1 MPPRKDGA
9 VAAGQNEC
17 PGPLASVL
25 AKPLLCRDAAASK
38 VVYARVKGFPHWPAQ
53 VLSKQAAKQHLG
65 NVTHKS
71 KSDVP
76 VIFFG
81 TSEIAWVGAKDVA
94 SWEEGMRNTY
104 HTKGRKNKKFIV
116 ALEQVRDFL
125 SVTGERVSPHGW
137 WCAPPAR
144 NAAPVPDEPPSSDD
158 DEDEDQEEALLE
170 QELQRNLSSRYAAAA
185 AAAAATAAA
194 AAAAEAKAH
203 MAHQQQAAAAAAA
216 AGMLRHAGTAA
227 YGGGRHGAYAEE
239 DAYENAAGAAAG
251 RGSGRRGQL
260 WGRGSS
266 AGRSRPGSEHDEQQR
281 QPQQQQQVHQ
291 SRRKRHTTSNGA
303 GYCYASAAG
312 EAWSDGEQ
320 QQQQQQQQFRSG
332 DTGAEANGRY
342 GSSSSLLQRRK
353 RQLLQQEH
361 GAGGDGSESDM
372 TDTEMAAMAIAQL
385 AQGGGWDQPH
395 ALQQQQLEVK
405 HHVQL
410 LPEQQQQ
417 QLMSLAGSAAAA
429 AAALARS
436 APEPQQ
442 ELAALP
448 AAADMQQQQQQPAD
462 DKPVS
467 VKLQS
472 GAEGVGLGVHVKQ
485 QLDGAAAADGLPHA
499 GGHQQQQQQQHSRHP
514 HVQRHAGL
522 PPLPG
527 SHTEQQQQQQQHDH
541 PPGKYEHSGQG
552 LPCSSSWQYAVSI
565 LPCSAIAVAP
575 AAAAADSSNG
585 SATAQQQQQR
595 HVVPAVSVCSDSAYY
610 RHLFAG
616 FAISDHHDAE
626 HELEQH
632 HQELPAAAAGGEQ
645 HRPAH
650 AAAAA
655 AVAPL
660 PSLAEATAAAAAAAV
675 GVQSGLDTADR
686 LAAAAAAAAASALPL
701 GPRRAR
707 SGAPPH
713 TLAALAAIRATFA
726 GPLVLPPAPPQAL
739 QQIALAAAVGNSS
752 GGASGGNSGSS
763 AGSGRG
769 TSVHWPRKRNNGGA
783 SVAATAAAAAAAA
796 AAHVLTP
803 PNPRLDHLVAALLLE
818 NEPQLPMV
826 SHGEADLGFQL
837 PREMLLNRPPK
848 FEYLKRNLF
857 VSRERPKRMPKDD
870 VSVCNCRV
878 EKVVLPDG
886 SEALT
891 GCGDNCLNRLSFIHC
906 DPRTCPCGQA
916 CSNKP
921 FHLLKAPQLDVFL
934 TENRGHGVRMTQPLR
949 RGNFVVEYAGEVID
963 TAELQRRMEASRE
976 SGEQHFYIMEMGP
989 GLFIDARRKGN
1000 HARLLNSCCD
1010 PNCETQ
1016 KWRDAATGEVRIGI
1030 FSTRDIREDEELT
1043 YDYMFE
1049 HYGLA
1054 GMAQGF
1060 KCQCGAKNCRGT
1072 MDVNPER
1079 KRDWGRRLEVFWEG
1093 DGVFYRGTVT
1103 GYSTSSGKHTIM
1115 YDDGDTERV
1124 KLDQVPHRWLDG
1136 DASPRSSAQAASGSP
1151 GPGAERRGPRISP
1164 LPVVQPLPAD
1174 SGSWSQ
1180 TEQDAAEEGLG
1191 LNMAAQDL
1199 QGLSPCSVP
1208 GSAAAA
1214 AAAGR
1219 PGSGRVA
1226 RPLGLSPL
1234 GPRSA
1239 AAAAAAA
1246 SFGGLAA
1253 GSELD
1258 PAAAAAAGVP
1268 AAAGRATGLKR
1279 AAAAVAAAEEE
1290 LEEDEEEE
1298 EEMYEDEEAADAL
1311 VVLGMAA
1318 EAELGDAAQQQ
1329 QQQQQHEPGTFQ
1341 RPQVKRRRL
1350 GVPGYSSIEQEAQAA
1365 AAAAFNGG
1373 RGLGAWPHSS
1383 STSSQSA
1390 CGHLGLSAGNGAM
1403 DGASPL
1409 SPAGHL
1415 QGPQHLAQLPAG
1427 AAKHSMLAPGSS
1439 RPRSGAQVAA
1449 GRLSGSGLGREH
1461 NHQHALPHDDSM
1473 DVDGSGSGADEY
1485 LPLEQLMSGIRAIKS
1500 QGPAIF
1506 KAGSRSA
1513 DRQCGAAGEQQLR
1526 QVQHAGAAAAAEG
1539 PAAVVLEA
1547 LKPLKRGRLGQLLNL
1562 VGHITPVLQQKH
1574 DDVADGLLG
1583 SVAAGRSGSWAGSS
1597 NSSNTVGAC
1606 QLPLFCGSAGSSTH
1620 QQQQQLA
1627 MQQQLQ
1633 LRPGS
1638 ALLQPAA
1645 STSSSRTQLPQAA
1658 HPQLCAQQHALLQ
1671 QQLQAQQHVP
1681 PQQQGP
1687 PAASL
1692 WQQPRPYAQP
1702 AAPANRHNAAAA
1714 AAAPSVGSSAGSW
1727 QAQVLPVLQQQ
1738 AAAAHQA
1745 AAAAARAGLAGQQQ
1759 QQRSQAVYAVPHSA
1773 QISAALALHHHHQ
1786 QQQQQAAAACA
1797 RGGVQGSFTGSSA
1810 VPAPAGSAAATAM
1823 GTVLLG
1829 VPTGMR
1835 QQQQQQP
1842 YHLALQQPP
1851 SQQQQQQHAVPA
1863 PPAGGNGAAVVPVRL
1878 AVPVGYGTA
1887 GSSNAPASLPMQQQQ
1902 QQQVQGS
1909 ITGAFRAPSA
1919 AACGSP
1925 GGAAAAAAQQCA
1937 VLLAAAGS
1945 GGSPVSAGSAAL
1957 VAGSSAAAAAAAS
1970 AAAGASAAG
1979 SMAHMLQAQQQPV
1992 DVVAQ

>member
-137 WCAPPAR
+137 W
-144 NAAPVPDEPPSSDD
+144 
-158 DEDEDQEEALLE
+158 
-170 QELQRNLSSRYAAAA
+170 
-185 AAAAATAAA
+185 
-194 AAAAEAKAH
+194 
-203 MAHQQQAAAAAAA
+203 
-216 AGMLRHAGTAA
+216 
-227 YGGGRHGAYAEE
+227 
-239 DAYENAAGAAAG
+239 
-251 RGSGRRGQL
+251 
-260 WGRGSS
+260 
-266 AGRSRPGSEHDEQQR
+266 
-281 QPQQQQQVHQ
+281 
-291 SRRKRHTTSNGA
+291 
-303 GYCYASAAG
+303 
-312 EAWSDGEQ
+312 
-320 QQQQQQQQFRSG
+320 
-332 DTGAEANGRY
+332 
-342 GSSSSLLQRRK
+342 
-353 RQLLQQEH
+353 
-361 GAGGDGSESDM
+361 
-372 TDTEMAAMAIAQL
+372 
-385 AQGGGWDQPH
+385 
-395 ALQQQQLEVK
+395 
-405 HHVQL
+405 
-410 LPEQQQQ
+410 
-417 QLMSLAGSAAAA
+417 
-429 AAALARS
+429 
-436 APEPQQ
+436 
-442 ELAALP
+442 
-448 AAADMQQQQQQPAD
+448 
-462 DKPVS
+462 
-467 VKLQS
+467 
-472 GAEGVGLGVHVKQ
+472 
-485 QLDGAAAADGLPHA
+485 
-499 GGHQQQQQQQHSRHP
+499 
-514 HVQRHAGL
+514 
-522 PPLPG
+522 
-527 SHTEQQQQQQQHDH
+527 
-541 PPGKYEHSGQG
+541 
-552 LPCSSSWQYAVSI
+552 
-565 LPCSAIAVAP
+565 
-575 AAAAADSSNG
+575 
-585 SATAQQQQQR
+585 
-595 HVVPAVSVCSDSAYY
+595 
-610 RHLFAG
+610 
-616 FAISDHHDAE
+616 
-626 HELEQH
+626 
-632 HQELPAAAAGGEQ
+632 
-645 HRPAH
+645 
-650 AAAAA
+650 
-655 AVAPL
+655 
-660 PSLAEATAAAAAAAV
+660 
-675 GVQSGLDTADR
+675 
-686 LAAAAAAAAASALPL
+686 
-701 GPRRAR
+701 
-707 SGAPPH
+707 
-713 TLAALAAIRATFA
+713 
-726 GPLVLPPAPPQAL
+726 
-739 QQIALAAAVGNSS
+739 
-752 GGASGGNSGSS
+752 
-763 AGSGRG
+763 
-769 TSVHWPRKRNNGGA
+769 
-783 SVAATAAAAAAAA
+783 
-796 AAHVLTP
+796 
-803 PNPRLDHLVAALLLE
+803 
-818 NEPQLPMV
+818 
-826 SHGEADLGFQL
+826 
-837 PREMLLNRPPK
+837 PPK

-1214 AAAGR
+1214 AAAAGR

-1268 AAAGRATGLKR
+1268 AAAGRAIGLKR

-1298 EEMYEDEEAADAL
+1298 EEMYEDEAAADAL

-1390 CGHLGLSAGNGAM
+1390 CGHLGWSAGNGAM

-1449 GRLSGSGLGREH
+1449 GRLSGSGGGSGSGREH

-1526 QVQHAGAAAAAEG
+1526 Q
-1539 PAAVVLEA
+1539 
-1547 LKPLKRGRLGQLLNL
+1547 R
-1562 VGHITPVLQQKH
+1562 
-1574 DDVADGLLG
+1574 
-1583 SVAAGRSGSWAGSS
+1583 W
-1597 NSSNTVGAC
+1597 
-1606 QLPLFCGSAGSSTH
+1606 
-1620 QQQQQLA
+1620 
-1627 MQQQLQ
+1627 
-1633 LRPGS
+1633 
-1638 ALLQPAA
+1638 
-1645 STSSSRTQLPQAA
+1645 
-1658 HPQLCAQQHALLQ
+1658 QQHA
-1671 QQLQAQQHVP
+1671 P
-1681 PQQQGP
+1681 
-1687 PAASL
+1687 
-1692 WQQPRPYAQP
+1692 
-1702 AAPANRHNAAAA
+1702 AAAA
-1714 AAAPSVGSSAGSW
+1714 AAA
-1727 QAQVLPVLQQQ
+1727 
-1738 AAAAHQA
+1738 AAW
-1745 AAAAARAGLAGQQQ
+1745 
-1759 QQRSQAVYAVPHSA
+1759 
-1773 QISAALALHHHHQ
+1773 
-1786 QQQQQAAAACA
+1786 
-1797 RGGVQGSFTGSSA
+1797 
-1810 VPAPAGSAAATAM
+1810 
-1823 GTVLLG
+1823 
-1829 VPTGMR
+1829 
-1835 QQQQQQP
+1835 
-1842 YHLALQQPP
+1842 
-1851 SQQQQQQHAVPA
+1851 
-1863 PPAGGNGAAVVPVRL
+1863 
-1878 AVPVGYGTA
+1878 
-1887 GSSNAPASLPMQQQQ
+1887 
-1902 QQQVQGS
+1902 
-1909 ITGAFRAPSA
+1909 
-1919 AACGSP
+1919 
-1925 GGAAAAAAQQCA
+1925 
-1937 VLLAAAGS
+1937 
-1945 GGSPVSAGSAAL
+1945 
-1957 VAGSSAAAAAAAS
+1957 
-1970 AAAGASAAG
+1970 
-1979 SMAHMLQAQQQPV
+1979 
-1992 DVVAQ
+1992 